1 MNLKKKSP
9 LNRRETQTLLT
20 TLKVT
25 TIAGVLSLTV
35 AGWGL
40 LARFDLGAPT
50 EVALLSDTKTAAA
63 AQIAPAASPTATAAS
78 PQSVAR
84 KTITLNIVRWTSN
97 TAGNPVAVVAD
108 SRGNLWYVMG
118 SDVPRI
124 EQGLQPQVQ
133 PQRVRTVTRTRA
145 S

>member
-1 MNLKKKSP
+1 MNMKEKSP

-20 TLKVT
+20 TFKVT
-25 TIAGVLSLTV
+25 TVAGMLCLTV

-40 LARFDLGAPT
+40 LARFDLGTPPEA
-50 EVALLSDTKTAAA
+50 ALPFDTKTVAA
-63 AQIAPAASPTATAAS
+63 AQIAPATSPTATAAP

-84 KTITLNIVRWTSN
+84 KTVTLNIVRWTSN
-97 TAGNPVAVVAD
+97 TAGDPVAVVAD
-108 SRGNLWYVMG
+108 RRGNLWYVMG

-124 EQGLQPQVQ
+124 EQGLQPQFQ
-133 PQRVRTVTRTRA
+133 PQQVRTVTRSRA